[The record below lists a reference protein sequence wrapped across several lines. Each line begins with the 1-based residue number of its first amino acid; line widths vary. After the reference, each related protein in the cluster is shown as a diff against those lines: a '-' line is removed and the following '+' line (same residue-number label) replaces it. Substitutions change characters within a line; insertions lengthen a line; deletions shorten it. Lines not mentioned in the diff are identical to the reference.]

1 MTDAW
6 EHMLNVLEPEL
17 DECRRIMNLKSQVRP
32 VLTKDGIHWVVYLD
46 EVYPEAFWDTA
57 SAKLD
62 HVLYWA
68 AGQLSTWPDVER
80 AGRQAWKFIH
90 KKHAE
95 KFIMLYNIVWAQ

>member
-1 MTDAW
+1 M
-6 EHMLNVLEPEL
+6 LEPEL

-32 VLTKDGIHWVVYLD
+32 ALTKDGFHWVVQLD

-57 SAKLD
+57 TDKLD

-68 AGQLSTWPDVER
+68 ASQLHTWPDVER
-80 AGRQAWKFIH
+80 SGRQAWKFIH